1 MSNER
6 GSWENIILE
15 GPNNVTLEQ
24 ALKFGFMA
32 SNNQAEYEALIA
44 GLKLAKK
51 VGARKLR
58 CYSNSQLVHGQV
70 ANRYQDKEAAI
81 LRYYHA
87 IKTLV
92 DDFDCFKMYHIP
104 REDNTTTD
112 LLSKIAS
119 TKKTGHLKTIIHE
132 TLQAP
137 MIDINEVMA
146 GEEEEPDWM
155 TPYKNFLTQGV
166 LPSNKNEARRLK
178 RKASYYVILDGEL
191 FKRGLTTTLF
201 KCLESQ
207 QADYVI

>member
-1 MSNER
+1 
-6 GSWENIILE
+6 
-15 GPNNVTLEQ
+15 
-24 ALKFGFMA
+24 
-32 SNNQAEYEALIA
+32 
-44 GLKLAKK
+44 
-51 VGARKLR
+51 
-58 CYSNSQLVHGQV
+58 
-70 ANRYQDKEAAI
+70 
-81 LRYYHA
+81 
-87 IKTLV
+87 
-92 DDFDCFKMYHIP
+92 
-104 REDNTTTD
+104 
-112 LLSKIAS
+112 
-119 TKKTGHLKTIIHE
+119 
-132 TLQAP
+132 